1 VGTWGTSLQIT
12 EPRNLPPD
20 PDLQG
25 NTLRQIV
32 RPSIGGQRVR
42 VRFSNVFGTDPVELK
57 AAHLANSLGD
67 GAIDPSTDTRLTFGK
82 RVEVTIVPGASIAS
96 DPFPYVL
103 MPRSDAAI
111 TVQFGSV
118 DPDTVTGHPGSRT
131 TSYLT
136 EEDAVSHPEMHGAAS
151 TDHWYII
158 EGIDIV
164 NEDAAAVVTLGNSIT
179 DGRGSG
185 TNKQNRWPDELAR
198 RLQAN
203 ESTQNVAVL
212 NAGIGGNCVLKS
224 CLGPSALD
232 RFRRDVIDQNGVRWL
247 IILEGVND
255 IGTSHPDSSAK
266 VAQNLIEAYQKMIQK
281 AHARDILVYGAT
293 ILPFGASF
301 YDSPEHEAARQTVNE
316 WIRSSGAFDAL
327 VDLDVALQDPN
338 NPTQM
343 LPGAHDGDFLHPS
356 ERGHRMMAEAV
367 DLNLFIR

>member
-1 VGTWGTSLQIT
+1 VT

-20 PDLQG
+20 PGLEG

-32 RPSIGGQRVR
+32 RPSIGGNQIR
-42 VRFSNVFGTDPVELK
+42 VRFSNLFGTDPVELT
-57 AAHLANSLGD
+57 AAHLANSLGE
-67 GAIDPSTDTRLTFGK
+67 GAIDPETDTRLTFGQ
-82 RVEVTIVPGASIAS
+82 RGEVSIAPGTSVAS
-96 DPFPYVL
+96 DPFSYTL
-103 MPRSDAAI
+103 MPRSDVAI
-111 TVQFGSV
+111 TVQFGAV

-131 TSYLT
+131 TSYL
-136 EEDAVSHPEMHGAAS
+136 EERTAASAPQMDGAAT

-158 EGIDIV
+158 EGIDVV

-203 ESTQNVAVL
+203 EGTKNVAVL
-212 NAGIGGNCVLKS
+212 NAGIGGNCVLKA

-232 RFRRDVIDQNGVRWL
+232 RFRRDVIDQDGVRWV
-247 IILEGVND
+247 IVLEGVND
-255 IGTSHPDSSAK
+255 IGTSHPDSSAN
-266 VAQNLIEAYQKMIQK
+266 VAEDLIEAYQEMIRK
-281 AHARDILVYGAT
+281 AHARNILAYGAT

-316 WIRSSGAFDAL
+316 WIRTSGTFDAV
-327 VDLDVALQDPN
+327 VDLDMALRDPE

-343 LPGAHDGDFLHPS
+343 RPEVHDGDFLHPS
-356 ERGHRMMAEAV
+356 ELGHRMMAEAV